1 MQCHRSRAS
10 KIATDTGNYITVL
23 KTETPASA
31 GVLLCLKTISSLK
44 GITCWSGMFE
54 HIEPSKVGGVLPLE
68 CICIHD
74 LALLK
79 EAPEY

>member
-10 KIATDTGNYITVL
+10 KIATGTNTAIL

-44 GITCWSGMFE
+44 GITCWSGVFE
-54 HIEPSKVGGVLPLE
+54 HIESSKVGGVLPLE

>member
-10 KIATDTGNYITVL
+10 KIATGTGNNTAIL

>member
-1 MQCHRSRAS
+1 MQCHRSRSS
-10 KIATDTGNYITVL
+10 KIATGNNATIL

>member
-1 MQCHRSRAS
+1 MQCYRSRAR
-10 KIATDTGNYITVL
+10 KIATGTGNNTAIL

>member
-1 MQCHRSRAS
+1 MQYHRSRAS